1 MKMVKEVRKVLL
13 AVAVVVMLAG
23 VSQPVHAEPD
33 VPADY
38 GAAGAMKDTDISI
51 EEALTYAIQDEFLAQ
66 ARYDAVISK
75 FGQRRPFT
83 NIKAAEQRHIRAL
96 IGLFRK
102 YGIQVP
108 VDDAKQYVSEPDTLN
123 EAFQAGI
130 GGEIANISMYE
141 KLAGLPNLP
150 PDIKAVMRNLG
161 MASKQHLA
169 AFRMG
174 MEQL

>member
-1 MKMVKEVRKVLL
+1 MMKFRMVVL
-13 AVAVVVMLAG
+13 AAVVGAIIGISV
-23 VSQPVHAEPD
+23 PVHAQQD
-33 VPADY
+33 IPADY
-38 GAAGAMKDTDISI
+38 GAAGALKDTDISI

-83 NIKAAEQRHIRAL
+83 NIKAAEQRHIEAL
-96 IGLFRK
+96 IRLFRK

-130 GGEIANISMYE
+130 GGEITNISMYE
-141 KLAGLPNLP
+141 KLAGLPDLP
-150 PDIKAVMRNLG
+150 TDIKAVMGNLS
-161 MASKQHLA
+161 MASRQHLA

-174 MEQL
+174 LEQL